1 MPIINSIASWLMKKR
16 MHQIELFMRY
26 PHEVQRDTLMRLLR
40 LSGDTEWGIKH
51 GYSSIKSYQEFAS
64 RVPVNDYEGL
74 KPYIERI
81 RKGEQYLLWPTEIRW
96 FAKSSGTTSDKSK
109 FIPVSEESLEECHFK
124 GGKDMLS
131 IYCNNYPETQLFT
144 GKSLTLAGSLRNT
157 GELVNMNEGDLSAVI
172 VQNLPFLAELART
185 PNSEIALMEDWDH
198 KIVELARATI
208 PQPVTSLIGVPS
220 WMLLLMRY
228 VLEVTGKKTI
238 PEVWPMLEVFFHGG
252 VNFSPYRQSFQS
264 IMGEDAIHYV
274 ETYNASEGFFGIQD
288 QPGHPEMLLMLDYG
302 IFYEFIPLKEY
313 QAGSR
318 HAIPLSDIELHV
330 DYAVVISTNGGLWR
344 YLIGDTLR
352 FTEKEPYRFRIS
364 GRTKNFINAFGEELM
379 IDNAEEALR
388 IACEKTGSIIT
399 EYSAGPVYPES
410 GKPGRHQW
418 LIEFSKE
425 PLSLPLFTEL
435 LDNALKSLNSDYEA
449 KRFHDMIMSGP
460 EIISLPQGTFYNWLR
475 SKNKLG
481 GQYKVPRLSNH
492 REIIRELL
500 AEV

>member
-26 PHEVQRDTLMRLLR
+26 PHEVQRDALMRLLR
-40 LSGDTEWGIKH
+40 LSGDTEWGIKY
-51 GYSSIKSYQEFAS
+51 GYSSIKSYQEFVS
-64 RVPVNDYEGL
+64 RVPVNDYEGF
-74 KPYIERI
+74 KPYIDRI

-131 IYCNNYPETQLFT
+131 IYCSNYPETQMFT

-157 GELVNMNEGDLSAVI
+157 GELVNMSEGDLSAVI

-185 PNSEIALMEDWDH
+185 PNTEIALMEDWDH
-198 KIVELARATI
+198 KIIELAKATI

-220 WMLLLMRY
+220 WMLLLMRH

-264 IMGEDAIHYV
+264 IMGEQGIHYV

-288 QPGHPEMLLMLDYG
+288 QPGQSEMLLMLDYG
-302 IFYEFIPLKEY
+302 VFYEFIPMKEY
-313 QAGSR
+313 QTGNR
-318 HAIPLSDIELHV
+318 TAIPLSDVELHV

-379 IDNAEEALR
+379 IENAEEALR
-388 IACEKTGSIIT
+388 IACEKTGSIIA
-399 EYSAGPVYPES
+399 EYSAGPVYPEA

-418 LIEFSKE
+418 LIEFSKA
-425 PLSLPLFTEL
+425 PLSLPYFSEL

-460 EIISLPQGTFYNWLR
+460 EITCMPQGAFFNWLR

-481 GQYKVPRLSNH
+481 GQNKVPRLSNN
-492 REIIRELL
+492 RDIIHELL